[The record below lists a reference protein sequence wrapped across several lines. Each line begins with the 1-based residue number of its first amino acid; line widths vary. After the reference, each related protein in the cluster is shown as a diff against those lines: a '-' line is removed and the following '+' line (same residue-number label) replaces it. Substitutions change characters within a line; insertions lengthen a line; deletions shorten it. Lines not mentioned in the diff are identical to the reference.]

1 METQNFCNRVI
12 CVTRHRPTA
21 SPSFFTRSFAR
32 SFVCLFV
39 PHPYSSI
46 WYYANSFFL
55 EPKFLSLFVHFLL
68 YSLSLFICSPRSFC
82 FVQFIIPPFPLP
94 FITSSHYA
102 RSRNHQGLHL
112 VAFPYVRI
120 SLYLKV
126 MLVLCLFSLTISPHL
141 RDIVYHTAI
150 KFGGLEEW
158 EFMWEKYQTSI
169 DATEKSRILYAL
181 TGTKEPWLLNR

>member
-1 METQNFCNRVI
+1 MVRDL
-12 CVTRHRPTA
+12 HLLLPL
-21 SPSFFTRSFAR
+21 RSLLGLLLAP
-32 SFVCLFV
+32 SFVCSFV
-39 PHPYSSI
+39 NSSI
-46 WYYANSFFL
+46 WYYAHSFVL
-55 EPKFLSLFVHFLL
+55 EPTFLSLFVHFLL
-68 YSLSLFICSPRSFC
+68 HGLSLFIRSPRSFC
-82 FVQFIIPPFPLP
+82 FVQLFIIPPFPLP
-94 FITSSHYA
+94 FIMSSHYA

-112 VAFPYVRI
+112 VAFPYVRV

-126 MLVLCLFSLTISPHL
+126 MLDLCLFSLTISPHL

-158 EFMWEKYQTSI
+158 EFMWEKYQNSI

>member
-1 METQNFCNRVI
+1 MLHDIDLLLSLRFSFGLLL
-12 CVTRHRPTA
+12 A
-21 SPSFFTRSFAR
+21 SLFDC
-32 SFVCLFV
+32 SFVN
-39 PHPYSSI
+39 SSI
-46 WYYANSFFL
+46 WYYAHLFVL
-55 EPKFLSLFVHFLL
+55 ELTFLSLFVHFLL
-68 YSLSLFICSPRSFC
+68 YGLSLFIRSTRSFC
-82 FVQFIIPPFPLP
+82 LVQLFIIPPFPLP

-158 EFMWEKYQTSI
+158 EFMWEKYQNSI